1 MQPDGIRFVRPLLGC
16 GRNRPAFIA
25 PGHSHSGRFVPK
37 RATRQRAGLNDEEQ
51 TVRLSPHTLTERNA
65 EAESKKYFV
74 LLLSF

>member
-16 GRNRPAFIA
+16 GRNRPALTA
-25 PGHSHSGRFVPK
+25 PRTFAF
-37 RATRQRAGLNDEEQ
+37 RAFRPETRYTTACQ
-51 TVRLSPHTLTERNA
+51 TVRLSPHDTLTERNA

>member
-16 GRNRPAFIA
+16 GRN
-25 PGHSHSGRFVPK
+25 
-37 RATRQRAGLNDEEQ
+37 RQRAGLNDEEQ